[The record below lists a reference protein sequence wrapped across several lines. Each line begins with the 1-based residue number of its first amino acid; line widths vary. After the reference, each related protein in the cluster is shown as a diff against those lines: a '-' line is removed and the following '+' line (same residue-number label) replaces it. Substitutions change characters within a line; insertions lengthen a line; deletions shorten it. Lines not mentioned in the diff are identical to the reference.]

1 MLVLIAF
8 SFIKGH
14 ADTWLAEFFKKEIFR
29 EKCLENI
36 NQRKKSCTE
45 TYKEASSQGQICV
58 QFFKKKLV
66 FKGRN
71 ENTCRRS
78 VGKILKYGGI

>member
-1 MLVLIAF
+1 MF
-8 SFIKGH
+8 REHKS
-14 ADTWLAEFFKKEIFR
+14 KKEKLYRDI
-29 EKCLENI
+29 
-36 NQRKKSCTE
+36 QG
-45 TYKEASSQGQICV
+45 SQFSGADLCSV
-58 QFFKKKLV
+58 FKKLV